1 MFWCLGGGGSDGSI
15 WGSIRVGRGDCNR
28 HDAGAD
34 DRDEAQEIDDRSL
47 LSFNL
52 SSTSSLSK
60 VEDRLRDD
68 ILLVNSG
75 EANQISFGLLLFG
88 VLYSRNDHNRQQP
101 IGRRLNSCQRR
112 QQQIRHGR
120 ISGLAT
126 RSHAVCEW
134 Q

>member
-52 SSTSSLSK
+52 SST
-60 VEDRLRDD
+60 
-68 ILLVNSG
+68 
-75 EANQISFGLLLFG
+75 LLFG

-101 IGRRLNSCQRR
+101 IGPRLNSCQQR

-126 RSHAVCEW
+126 RSHAVSLK
-134 Q
+134 